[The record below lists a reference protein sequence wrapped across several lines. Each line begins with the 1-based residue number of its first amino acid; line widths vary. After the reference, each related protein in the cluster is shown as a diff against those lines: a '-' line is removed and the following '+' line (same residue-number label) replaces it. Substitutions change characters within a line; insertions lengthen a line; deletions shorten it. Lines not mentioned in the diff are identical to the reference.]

1 MQMAR
6 VLIKAGRLEHAR
18 AFLEQAR
25 PSGEEERIERL
36 FLLGRIEMR
45 LGLPRRAVE
54 RFEAI
59 LVLRPSLTRV
69 RLELAR
75 AYYLSGRDNQ
85 AGRQFSL
92 SLADDLPPSAE
103 AAVEDFLQR
112 IDARKRWSASL
123 SASILPETRRT
134 DRETILIG
142 GVPFRLNED
151 ARSSSG
157 TGGLVAAGISFSP
170 TVAEDIRGV
179 LAASAAA
186 KVYERS
192 EWNDAT
198 VSGDAGL
205 ARLFDRGSVSG
216 GLRLG
221 RRWIGGDG
229 YHRNLGTWTQFRL
242 RLSNVAHLDLA
253 VSAGYRKHD
262 TLPGRDGWRVAV
274 NPRLLYVLDGRT
286 TIEVAPAFETVEAK
300 TEHHGNRL
308 GGSGGDGFA
317 GVRGRPCPVARACRP
332 RPAACRKGSSFR
344 KDAGR
349 QELQRLGQATAP
361 VATVRR
367 IRTLRRLLIRTHSI
381 QYSDTRLP
389 EPRRDR
395 RRLTRVLTDGALP
408 GGLGA

>member
-18 AFLEQAR
+18 AFLEQAQ
-25 PSGEEERIERL
+25 PTGEEERIERL

-45 LGLPRRAVE
+45 LGLPRRAVK

-75 AYYLSGRDNQ
+75 AYYLSGRDDQ

-92 SLADDLPPSAE
+92 SLADDLPPTAE

-134 DRETILIG
+134 DRETVLIG

-170 TVAEDIRGV
+170 TVGEDIRGV

-186 KVYERS
+186 KVYKRS
-192 EWNDAT
+192 EWNDVT
-198 VSGDAGL
+198 VSGDAGF
-205 ARLFDRGSVSG
+205 ARLFDRGSASG

-229 YHRNLGTWTQFRL
+229 YHRNLGPWTQFRL

-253 VSAGYRKHD
+253 LSAGYRKHD

-308 GGSGGDGFA
+308 AGLGGDGFA
-317 GVRGRPCPVARACRP
+317 GIRGRPCPVARDCRP
-332 RPAACRKGSSFR
+332 HPAACRKGSSFR

-361 VATVRR
+361 VAAVRR
-367 IRTLRRLLIRTHSI
+367 IRTLRRLLIRTHSV
-381 QYSDTRLP
+381 QYPGTRIP
-389 EPRRDR
+389 ELRRDR